1 MPGCRGRP
9 LIGSGYR
16 KETCV
21 PDNKTNTSEINALL
35 SARDAQIAA
44 LFPPLSENHQ
54 RPVDPNPPMPLRVA
68 GPGNSSTTTTSNQ
81 GTKSPATS

>member
-16 KETCV
+16 KETV
-21 PDNKTNTSEINALL
+21 RDSKISPDVFALL
-35 SARDAQIAA
+35 AARDAQIAA